1 MEKFAD
7 QNCYSQGLQT
17 SKYEHSDE
25 EYRDCQHR
33 DHQDRKKQNERNDRK
48 NITQYDSHEIARG
61 AHSFDLPMDVNNS
74 VFKRAF
80 TFEIA
85 AFEIHVDVFSSTT
98 RAHRPVIVHK
108 PNGLAAVITGSSFLH
123 HVKAHTR
130 SISRGYCTVFRVSLY
145 LCSYCIKIQSLSVIA
160 RRDRLRVLVRVFIF
174 VVTNSLNS
182 LL

>member
-1 MEKFAD
+1 MKKFAD
-7 QNCYSQGLQT
+7 RNYYSQGLQT

-48 NITQYDSHEIARG
+48 NINQSDSHEIDKG
-61 AHSFDLPMDVNNS
+61 AHSFDLSMDVNNS

-98 RAHRPVIVHK
+98 RAHRPVIVQK
-108 PNGLAAVITGSSFLH
+108 PNWLPAIVARRSFFH
-123 HVKAHTR
+123 HVKAHAP
-130 SISRGYCTVFRVSLY
+130 SIPIGYCTVSKVTSPLKCRGFSD
-145 LCSYCIKIQSLSVIA
+145 LCRSSP
-160 RRDRLRVLVRVFIF
+160 
-174 VVTNSLNS
+174 
-182 LL
+182 

>member
-7 QNCYSQGLQT
+7 RNYYSQGLQT
-17 SKYEHSDE
+17 SKYEHSNE

-48 NITQYDSHEIARG
+48 NINQYDSHEIARG

-108 PNGLAAVITGSSFLH
+108 PDGLPAIVARRSFFH
-123 HVKAHTR
+123 HIKAHPP
-130 SISRGYCTVFRVSLY
+130 SISLGYYTVFKATSLFGAVCVS
-145 LCSYCIKIQSLSVIA
+145 SQP
-160 RRDRLRVLVRVFIF
+160 
-174 VVTNSLNS
+174 
-182 LL
+182 